1 MMQILVHK
9 IGCGIAMAAICHATV
24 FGPLPANAGV
34 EDRSF
39 ELQRI
44 ELADRAEKILM
55 SRGICRS
62 KSECRFQQ
70 HLFVSPANA
79 GLSIQIFAVNDRLVI
94 AQIVRECADQFFQ
107 LGSRANIYVD
117 VYEVTKQTQLAEPF
131 WKAGK
136 ASTTIKFVRP

>member
-1 MMQILVHK
+1 MREMLVHK
-9 IGCGIAMAAICHATV
+9 FDFGIAIAAICHATV
-24 FGPLPANAGV
+24 FDPLPANAGV

-44 ELADRAEKILM
+44 ELADRAEKILV

-70 HLFVSPANA
+70 HLFVSPAKA
-79 GLSIQIFAVNDRLVI
+79 GISIQIFAVNDRLVI

>member
-1 MMQILVHK
+1 MREMLVHNFVF
-9 IGCGIAMAAICHATV
+9 GIVIASICYAMA
-24 FGPLPANAGV
+24 FDPLPANAGV

-131 WKAGK
+131 WKAVK
-136 ASTTIKFVRP
+136 ASTTINFVRP

>member
-9 IGCGIAMAAICHATV
+9 IGCGIAMAAICHATF

-44 ELADRAEKILM
+44 ELADRAEKILV

-62 KSECRFQQ
+62 ISDCRFRQ
-70 HLFVSPANA
+70 HLIVSPSKA
-79 GLSIQIFAVNDRLVI
+79 GISIEIFAVNDRLAI

-107 LGSRANIYVD
+107 LGSKANIYVD

-131 WKAGK
+131 WKAVK
-136 ASTTIKFVRP
+136 ASTTINFVRP